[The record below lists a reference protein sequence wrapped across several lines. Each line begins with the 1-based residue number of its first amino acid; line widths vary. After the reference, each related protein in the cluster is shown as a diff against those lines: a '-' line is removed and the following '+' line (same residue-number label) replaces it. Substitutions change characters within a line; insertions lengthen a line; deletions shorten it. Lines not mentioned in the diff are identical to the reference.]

1 MATDH
6 LPSHC
11 WRLSG
16 VLLVVVA
23 AVACGGAQP
32 PPNDPAV
39 LDANDRGS
47 TVAPTS
53 DAERQLLAQL
63 GDLPAGKKQQIG
75 SLTVV
80 ANKPYHAASGRTCRS
95 VDVTSATSKGA
106 TGARLACTE
115 GGEWFFVPNVFVAPT
130 ADP

>member
-1 MATDH
+1 MAADQPIRH
-6 LPSHC
+6 R
-11 WRLSG
+11 WRAACA
-16 VLLVVVA
+16 LLTVA
-23 AVACGGAQP
+23 VAVACGPAQP

-63 GDLPAGKKQQIG
+63 GKLPAGKKTQIG
-75 SLTVV
+75 ALTVV
-80 ANKPYHAASGRTCRS
+80 AHKPYYAASGRTCRS
-95 VDVTSATSKGA
+95 VDVTSAANPKQN
-106 TGARLACTE
+106 GARLACTN
-115 GGEWFFVPNVFVAPT
+115 GSEWFFVPNVFVAPT

>member
-1 MATDH
+1 MAADKSTRH
-6 LPSHC
+6 P
-11 WRLSG
+11 WRAAG
-16 VLLVVVA
+16 ALLTVA
-23 AVACGGAQP
+23 TAAACGGAQP

-63 GDLPAGKKQQIG
+63 GDLPTGKKQKIG

-80 ANKPYHAASGRTCRS
+80 AQKPYYAASGRTCRNL
-95 VDVTSATSKGA
+95 DVTNATHPKQ
-106 TGARLACTE
+106 TGPRLACTD
-115 GGEWFFVPNVFVAPT
+115 GSEWFFVPNVFVAPT
-130 ADP
+130 AEP